1 MPTHYPGSPAEI
13 RALNTYIGLT
23 RAIQSLE
30 MLVLDANRLEG
41 LTPSQLG
48 VLDTLR
54 YLGPMCQKDIGGKI
68 LKSSGDLTL
77 VINNL
82 VKRGLVQRERQARDR
97 RFVTVTLTKSGEA
110 LIDRI
115 MLRHVTDVTQAMN
128 ILSAEEQET
137 LGLLCKKLGKR
148 LAEGRK

>member
-1 MPTHYPGSPAEI
+1 
-13 RALNTYIGLT
+13 
-23 RAIQSLE
+23 
-30 MLVLDANRLEG
+30 
-41 LTPSQLG
+41 
-48 VLDTLR
+48 
-54 YLGPMCQKDIGGKI
+54 MCQKDIGGKI

-115 MLRHVTDVTQAMN
+115 MPRHVTDVTQAMN

-137 LGLLCKKLGKR
+137 LGLLCKKLGKGIASSR
-148 LAEGRK
+148 